1 MDTELI
7 PINDMEF
14 DYCTPPGES
23 VAEAIEYLHMSKREL
38 AERTGLSTSNISKL
52 LVGKYPLTQDT
63 AEKLEYATGINQSFL
78 MRMENEY
85 RSFLKKKEERKRE
98 YRDFLTG
105 FPYRDLVE
113 AGFCRDTQVQAEQR
127 EGLLRFFG
135 VADERAYAAT
145 YTARIEGAARAG
157 YARSWQMK
165 PFSAWL
171 RVGEII
177 ARESETAPFSVDK
190 LKRGAA
196 SIRKLAGKSPI
207 EVWGE
212 VQRILADCGV
222 VAIVQKPFEGCSIF
236 GLTRFISKDRAI
248 LQLSCRMHRVGTFW
262 FSLFH
267 GIAHLLK
274 HEKKAIFINE
284 KREEPGFREDRADAL
299 VAQECDSGED
309 RTDAREREADEM
321 ARDTLIAPEKWKEF
335 TSHLSEKEAIEMIRA
350 FAAKENICADVVVGR
365 LQQEKPAACLHVALN
380 SLTET
385 IKEDDFPVTP
395 VPVR

>member
-1 MDTELI
+1 MDKESTL
-7 PINDMEF
+7 INDMEL
-14 DYCTPPGES
+14 DCCPPPGATIADILE
-23 VAEAIEYLHMSKREL
+23 EIRMSRREL
-38 AERTGLSTSNISKL
+38 ADRTGISPNNVSRL
-52 LVGKYPLTQDT
+52 LRGTYPITKET
-63 AEKLEYATGINQSFL
+63 ADKLEYTLGVDSAFWLSREAG
-78 MRMENEY
+78 Y

-113 AGFCRDTQVQAEQR
+113 AGFCRDTRVQAEQR

-196 SIRKLAGKSPI
+196 SIRKLAGKSPV
-207 EVWGE
+207 EAWGE
-212 VQRILADCGV
+212 VQRILAGCGV
-222 VAIVQKPFEGCSIF
+222 VAIVQKPFDGCSIF

-284 KREEPGFREDRADAL
+284 KREEPGFHEDRADAL

-335 TSHLSEKEAIEMIRA
+335 TAHLSEKEAIEMIRA
-350 FAAKENICADVVVGR
+350 FASQENICTDVVVGR
-365 LQQEKPAACLHVALN
+365 LQQEKSAACLHVELN
-380 SLTET
+380 NLTET